1 MPQYALMSLNMPE
14 HGWILLNILQYAWQC
29 VNELF
34 YARILNMLRHSYD
47 NIIIIIVTNVII
59 LEFLSARFV
68 HPGAPL
74 PFYLFKHELDYKNK
88 ER

>member
-1 MPQYALMSLNMPE
+1 MP
-14 HGWILLNILQYAWQC
+14 
-29 VNELF
+29 
-34 YARILNMLRHSYD
+34 RHSYN